1 MKTKIQNYN
10 IMVHLWSTS
19 VLVNG
24 VMQQARNGGF
34 DQLFSLT
41 ICLNYTFSSNEAGSS
56 HKSDA
61 CSACLYLT
69 GNAKQCYIQSSQ
81 VALLI
86 LTESYIQRALLE
98 DLASSPCQCGAL
110 NSALAR
116 SCNLGYVGMETVL
129 SVPYDCKVQVQGKFA
144 AWKNS
149 SNMLSYQ
156 YSNICFSPKI
166 LSPFDILSYL
176 FLHLEIIERAWR

>member
-1 MKTKIQNYN
+1 MTILSGVLEEKIGTEMKTKIQNYN

-86 LTESYIQRALLE
+86 LTESYI
-98 DLASSPCQCGAL
+98 
-110 NSALAR
+110 
-116 SCNLGYVGMETVL
+116 
-129 SVPYDCKVQVQGKFA
+129 
-144 AWKNS
+144 
-149 SNMLSYQ
+149 
-156 YSNICFSPKI
+156 
-166 LSPFDILSYL
+166 
-176 FLHLEIIERAWR
+176 